1 MNNFYNRRLGDKSPA
16 FLHYFT
22 GSLYSLAGSRSLTFL
37 LYGDFFIQK
46 KKKSSVMNFGTARF
60 HFIIFSQGLHV
71 LTLKISIQP
80 KNQAHFSY
88 FQVSKISWDY
98 PFNNWFFFKSKCLLP
113 ISVANCRCGCQTF
126 FSPPECNE
134 GDQAWAGARTSK
146 NLR

>member
-1 MNNFYNRRLGDKSPA
+1 MKHHAAQMLFLTATYRDFLRSLQETDHSPNLMNNFYNRRLVDKSPA

-88 FQVSKISWDY
+88 FQVSKIS
-98 PFNNWFFFKSKCLLP
+98 
-113 ISVANCRCGCQTF
+113 
-126 FSPPECNE
+126 
-134 GDQAWAGARTSK
+134 
-146 NLR
+146 